1 MKLPRL
7 ILAFIATMCL
17 IFAGNA
23 LAQTDININNTNLI
37 RFGGSVTVPANQ
49 VVENAHAFGGNV
61 TISPNARV
69 VDTAIAFGG
78 NVVLKTGA
86 RVDGDAYSFGGKI
99 IQEPGATIG
108 GDQATFSDSPAER
121 LRQRH
126 GMMSGSYGRHS
137 FFPWYFFNAMFRIS
151 AAVVAAILGLII
163 IQTSPQFIP
172 NLAAKLRHYP
182 GLTALWGLGAIVSI
196 IFVSVFLAITLIG
209 IPLIPLLSLSTV
221 VASLVGSLG
230 VALFVGQ
237 RFNNDGK
244 RSVSQQF
251 LVGLAILT
259 VLALIPFLGGLV
271 VFLVNLFGLGAMLLW
286 QFGRDKPEIAA

>member
-7 ILAFIATMCL
+7 ILAFIATICL

-37 RFGGSVTVPANQ
+37 RLGGDVTVPANQ

-69 VDTAIAFGG
+69 VDTAIAVGG
-78 NVVLKTGA
+78 DVILKTGA
-86 RVDGDAYSFGGKI
+86 RVDGDAYAVGGKI
-99 IQEPGATIG
+99 VQETGSTIG
-108 GDQATFSDSPAER
+108 GERATFND
-121 LRQRH
+121 RH
-126 GMMSGSYGRHS
+126 GMMSGSYGRNS

-151 AAVVAAILGLII
+151 AAVVAALLGLII
-163 IQTSPQFIP
+163 LQTSPQFLP
-172 NLAAKLRHYP
+172 NLASKLHQSL
-182 GLTALWGLGAIVSI
+182 GLTALWGFGAIVSI

-209 IPLIPLLSLSTV
+209 IPLIPIISLGAV

-237 RFNNDGK
+237 LIKNDGN
-244 RSVSQQF
+244 RSILQQF
-251 LVGLAILT
+251 SIGLAILT
-259 VLALIPFLGGLV
+259 GLSLIPFLGGLV
-271 VFLVNLFGLGAMLLW
+271 VSLVNLFGLGVILRW
-286 QFGRDKPEIAA
+286 QFGRDNPQITA

>member
-7 ILAFIATMCL
+7 ILAFIATICL

-69 VDTAIAFGG
+69 TDTAIALGG
-78 NVVLKTGA
+78 DVILKAGS
-86 RVDGDAYSFGGKI
+86 RVDGDAYSIGGKI
-99 IQEPGATIG
+99 VQEPGSTIG
-108 GDQATFSDSPAER
+108 GERATFNDR
-121 LRQRH
+121 N

-137 FFPWYFFNAMFRIS
+137 FFPWYFFHTMFRIS

-163 IQTSPQFIP
+163 IQTSPQFLP
-172 NLAAKLRHYP
+172 NLAAKLRQYP
-182 GLTALWGLGAIVSI
+182 GLTALWGIGAIVSI

-209 IPLIPLLSLSTV
+209 IPLIPLISLSTI

-237 RFNNDGK
+237 LPNNDRK
-244 RSVSQQF
+244 QPVSQQF

-259 VLALIPFLGGLV
+259 GLSLIPFLGGLV
-271 VFLVNLFGLGAMLLW
+271 VTLVNLFGLGVILLW
-286 QFGRDKPEIAA
+286 QFGRENPQITA